1 MYSLLRKY
9 RYYIQASLNT
19 QSLPQFQS
27 QFETQYMFRTLKK
40 KTYII
45 TDHTSFQQGQVSHS
59 FFSQLLL
66 ALAKLLRR
74 DTEVE
79 DHHQKGE
86 LCFQCQA
93 WARTV
98 TNDFLFKQG
107 GPVKIGIQ
115 SLAPL
120 ILNLS
125 RCEHHCYDYLASTD
139 CYTYQ
144 VLAN

>member
-1 MYSLLRKY
+1 MYCLLHKY
-9 RYYIQASLNT
+9 KYYIHASLNT
-19 QSLPQFQS
+19 QNLSQFQN
-27 QFETQYMFRTLKK
+27 QIETQYMFRTLKK

-59 FFSQLLL
+59 FFCQLLL

-79 DHHQKGE
+79 DHHLKGE

-93 WARTV
+93 WTRTV

-115 SLAPL
+115 SLALL

-125 RCEHHCYDYLASTD
+125 RCEHRCYTYLTSID